1 MYKSLNH
8 QVIESVEDTYIA
20 ELYNKYTGFIG
31 LKATDLIH
39 HPMVRYEK
47 VTETGLK

>member
-20 ELYNKYTGFIG
+20 ELYNKYTFFMGVKVI
-31 LKATDLIH
+31 DLIH
-39 HPMVRYEK
+39 
-47 VTETGLK
+47 L